1 MLKLSAGSRK
11 AVINKM
17 IAYFIISNSDKN
29 VCFMHAIHKK
39 AEINFSLTYSN
50 NEISLNLQI
59 DEKDK

>member
-29 VCFMHAIHKK
+29 VCFMHAKHKK
-39 AEINFSLTYSN
+39 QKLILA
-50 NEISLNLQI
+50 
-59 DEKDK
+59 